1 MNIETR
7 KLQQYPE
14 RFHFSCA
21 GPVNVLKANA
31 SKNEG
36 SETWMTDHDHV
47 KKGKSRSN
55 SMDIRRESQNFELM
69 DDFAEMERLA
79 MTQALT
85 ETEIVTQTVSQE
97 VNSSGAHPNNKQVV
111 QELQDLLAEKS
122 RDLESAREMCQELK
136 KKLTAAETQVTTL
149 QSRNS
154 VNEASIIN
162 LQDQLDL
169 LNEAQQERGK
179 RGTHSRVPSG
189 KGLSGYTIKDILGKA
204 KKSGHVAASASDASS
219 SDGEDIL
226 EEHASVSDAESKV
239 QEIFELSDDMD
250 VCSFLALTAIWSS
263 ISCNCTVTDLCYK

>member
-1 MNIETR
+1 MSIEKKEKRR
-7 KLQQYPE
+7 KKLPQYSE
-14 RFHFSCA
+14 SFNFCCA
-21 GPVNVLKANA
+21 GPLNVIKANA

-36 SETWMTDHDHV
+36 SEAWMTEHDHM

-85 ETEIVTQTVSQE
+85 ESEIATQTVSQE
-97 VNSSGAHPNNKQVV
+97 VNSSGAQPNNKQAV
-111 QELQDLLAEKS
+111 QELQDSLAAKS

-136 KKLTAAETQVTTL
+136 KKLAAAETQLTTL

-154 VNEASIIN
+154 VNETSIIN

-169 LNEAQQERGK
+169 LNEAQQEREK
-179 RGTHSRVPSG
+179 RGTHSRTPSG

-204 KKSGHVAASASDASS
+204 KKPGHVAASASDASS
-219 SDGEDIL
+219 SDGDDAP
-226 EEHASVSDAESKV
+226 EEHVLVSDAESKV
-239 QEIFELSDDMD
+239 QEIFGLCGD
-250 VCSFLALTAIWSS
+250 VDC
-263 ISCNCTVTDLCYK
+263 